1 MYLHMLKLQ
10 RKNPLRQQ
18 MKLLLRQL
26 MKLQW
31 RQRKKLLL
39 HKQLHKATTV
49 SHTSP
54 SLEMTMLAPRI
65 PEFAHL
71 RVEKRK
77 GDTSPSL
84 KPDKEKKSKRQK
96 KREAAAERQKSA
108 GGPPKGDVKE
118 EYRDE
123 DGAKGPN
130 GLPRKKGGN
139 PSGGPCKRYNSKAGC
154 GFNFCSF
161 SHE

>member
-1 MYLHMLKLQ
+1 MVG
-10 RKNPLRQQ
+10 RRARRTRSRRRCRIVWSSRP
-18 MKLLLRQL
+18 
-26 MKLQW
+26 
-31 RQRKKLLL
+31 
-39 HKQLHKATTV
+39 
-49 SHTSP
+49 
-54 SLEMTMLAPRI
+54 PR
-65 PEFAHL
+65 
-71 RVEKRK
+71 RRSVEKRK

-84 KPDKEKKSKRQK
+84 KPDKETKSKRQK
-96 KREAAAERQKSA
+96 KREAAAERAKRA